1 MSGLTLSAIMR
12 RERALYIDARAEKGG
27 TADGFRQWVKERSDA
42 DPRLFSLDALRDE
55 AATKIWQEQPRKRGP
70 DLFSIGGVEVPEF
83 LTRSKGGHLD
93 GDDIDDEEGFEKVGA
108 KFATVN
114 DRFEDAIIKMRQAA
128 RASAAAE
135 RTMQQADECRRRA
148 KGDMSK
154 FLRDIAD

>member
-1 MSGLTLSAIMR
+1 MSGVKLSTIMR
-12 RERALYIDARAEKGG
+12 AERSRYLDSRGEKGG
-27 TADGFRQWVKERSDA
+27 DAEGFRLWVKERSDA
-42 DPRLFSLDALRDE
+42 DPRLFSLEALRDE
-55 AATKIWQEQPRKRGP
+55 AATKAWQTPPRNTGP

-83 LTRSKGGHLD
+83 LTRSSAGLD
-93 GDDIDDEEGFEKVGA
+93 SDDLDDDVSFEKVSA

-148 KGDMSK
+148 RGDMSK
-154 FLRDIAD
+154 FLRDLRD